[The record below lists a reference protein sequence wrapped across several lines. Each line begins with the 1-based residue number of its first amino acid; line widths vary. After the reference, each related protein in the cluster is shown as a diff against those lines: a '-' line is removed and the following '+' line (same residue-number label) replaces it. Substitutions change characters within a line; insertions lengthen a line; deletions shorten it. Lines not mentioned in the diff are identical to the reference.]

1 MAILT
6 PRRGAPQPE
15 RVTKVPYPLDGGP
28 SMLRIVALGGACQF
42 APGNDWT
49 PTRRDG
55 SEAGVHIDF
64 PHPNMGSLDVLP
76 VWATA
81 LLVAVALLAA
91 CEVGFRVAAR
101 AHDAEDSRHGNVL
114 SATLALLAL
123 LVAFTF
129 ELALGRYEARRT
141 VVLEEAN
148 AIGTAYLRAQIAP
161 EPLRSRLS
169 DQMRQYVDA
178 RLALAGAGEDRAAV
192 ARAEALAGSLQQQM
206 WSTTVA
212 VLPTVQPVSAAPLLA
227 AAMNTVID
235 VAGARRSALAARLP
249 RSVVAALLLY
259 AFVAAGMLGF
269 VTGGGRKRS
278 RAPSFILLLLLTLAL
293 MLILDLDRAR
303 TGTITVSQAPLVDL
317 RASIAPP

>member
-1 MAILT
+1 MPVHVWQRLDADMAG
-6 PRRGAPQPE
+6 RKRSQG
-15 RVTKVPYPLDGGP
+15 
-28 SMLRIVALGGACQF
+28 
-42 APGNDWT
+42 
-49 PTRRDG
+49 
-55 SEAGVHIDF
+55 HIDF
-64 PHPNMGSLDVLP
+64 PHPKMHSLDVLP
-76 VWATA
+76 VWAAA

-91 CEVGFRVAAR
+91 CEAGFRVAAWGH
-101 AHDAEDSRHGNVL
+101 AAEDSGQGNIL

-123 LVAFTF
+123 LVGFTF
-129 ELALGRYEARRT
+129 ALALTRYEARRT

-161 EPLRSRLS
+161 EQFRSQLS

-212 VLPTVQPVSAAPLLA
+212 ALPTVQPASVAPLLA

-249 RSVVAALLLY
+249 TSVVAALLLY
-259 AFVAAGMLGF
+259 ALVAAGMLGS
-269 VTGGGRKRS
+269 VTGGRKRS

-293 MLILDLDRAR
+293 TLILDLDRAR
-303 TGTITVSQAPLVDL
+303 TGTITVSQAPLADL
-317 RASIAPP
+317 RASMAPP